1 MKLNLS
7 ENFATYVAMMLGD
20 WLLTVSPP
28 QGCTN
33 GVTWF
38 RRVNGKMPELGIL
51 SVKGR
56 RSGNGSR

>member
-38 RRVNGKMPELGIL
+38 RRVNTQAMGA
-51 SVKGR
+51 
-56 RSGNGSR
+56 GNADQPTKI